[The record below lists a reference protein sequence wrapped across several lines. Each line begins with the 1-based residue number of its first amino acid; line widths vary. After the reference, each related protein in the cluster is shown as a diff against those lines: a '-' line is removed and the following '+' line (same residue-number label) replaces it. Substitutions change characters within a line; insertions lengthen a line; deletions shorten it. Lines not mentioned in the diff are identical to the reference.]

1 MESSYNTH
9 FKRPSGTPLHRQRSL
24 PPPRAFVEPLSP
36 PRVEPARP
44 VEPIYSRP
52 RPRSLDFSQ
61 CTDPIATDYPALTH
75 VQAQQAPC
83 RRGQS
88 PSHRTAHYR
97 TPSIDTLAEAAL
109 AVSPE
114 YGPKNSSDIYRRDHI
129 YSQAYQARSTHGAS
143 EPPHK
148 RSRSEL
154 LPSPQV
160 ERYTSRPAT
169 SYEAHTAHQGGY
181 DSRVEEAALLLNFR
195 TGGWPSNG
203 NAMSPPRAPATAANR
218 SHANSFPS
226 QALRHAGN
234 TEATAYSQLLSP
246 FKLQQVQ
253 HSRPTLPS
261 PEQTLEESYGG
272 MVEDVELL
280 TADAEPRVSGQARQL
295 KQRAP
300 QQTQTPP
307 DEHTSRAHS
316 VDGISNATSGSRRGW
331 PKGKPRKA
339 GNRKTVAE
347 KAATKRAVARK
358 RNLDGSKAL
367 GKANAPSA
375 TEATVARSNIPR
387 RASICSAPLGLPET
401 RAPNARPQSVP
412 REVPMSIRG
421 APMTKAM
428 KQQSKVK
435 VDTVCAGCSIAR
447 ESTIAN
453 SVMDEWISCNGC
465 KKWFHIDCAG
475 FKKAQEI
482 KDVDKYFCAA
492 CESQH
497 GKTTYVRK
505 STRAHASVDYA
516 ELQKGVLKT
525 SEDSAEHHYIQ
536 PIKDG
541 TFTFDPETFPRMRP
555 ELVTR
560 DFLEKSG
567 VFVEPICIPAEWN
580 PRPWNEKR
588 RTAPD
593 DEDVEMSSSSED
605 ASMTDL
611 RPDEFEYDTV
621 LDDGQDRLDMVMPE
635 GLTVRHVCNLVGAD
649 TPLDVIDVKTQNSG
663 AKMVLGRWADYYEQT
678 GDDKPIRNVISLE
691 VSQSK
696 LGRLLRRPKVV
707 RDIDLQDSVWPQEE
721 KDKGKWPKVQY
732 YCLMSVADSYTDF
745 HIDFGGSSVYY
756 HILKGKKTFFFIP
769 PKPKHLKA
777 YEEWNESP
785 QQNFTFLPSITN
797 ECYRV
802 DLSEGDTMLIP
813 SGWIHAVWTPE
824 TSLVIG
830 GNFLTKMS
838 YRNQFRV
845 VDIEKANHTPMKFRY
860 PFFQRIMWYTAIQ
873 YLSLDPLPS
882 EVSEQF
888 NTGKKYVR
896 EVPIW
901 QDFDGE
907 IAANDGRPGA
917 HNNRYYAQ
925 AELDGL
931 PDLVNYIWRTVMT
944 ILGRVEGVSEDQKK
958 RVNASIPKGYGEPQE
973 IARTFALWACWK
985 RGNEDPPA
993 WAHPDF
999 ALDLIKEEGP
1009 AKKLSAR
1016 AMKDLERKAAIDA
1029 WRTAP
1034 DRQSQRVMSKHV
1046 VVATTATSA
1055 ANGASTHSPAPPST
1069 TTSHSSED
1077 HHLAHLSHQETPS
1090 YASPA
1095 ALVMTSLPGH
1105 HFSTPKTSVLG
1116 PKRVACDTCRKR
1128 RIRCKHKDTVLQA
1141 TPEAMPGLPVATS
1154 LQSQLAPELLDNITV
1169 TPRYGSGGQH
1179 EVHTSVYHLE
1189 DTPGLDGNGNG
1200 NGDMHIGDHGPQP
1213 GTNAYI
1219 SANIPMTMNGVAIF
1233 GESLKR
1239 SRSKACFECRR
1250 SKRRCVHDDRGNVD
1264 PVKAAET
1271 PVPRGSVVKH
1281 RASEGDGSPLTVKR
1295 KSQDATSQVPNL
1307 EGGIAGVLIPQKVIH
1322 DKQPAQLT
1330 SRQKPPRIV
1339 HHAPD
1344 DEQQPEI
1351 DPNLFSYPEPT
1362 DEGAY
1367 THHSYPYPEPEQ
1379 QNSYVS
1385 EYPSLEQIAS
1395 EVLDMNGQADEGDF
1409 IDRQLN
1415 ALSYERLH
1423 GQHSSSPQ
1431 DRHGAMSRTHG
1442 PTAKASDSVDSG
1454 VSFPHFD
1461 ISGAAQDP
1469 ERSLDDRLREA
1480 LTADGTVTYEGLP
1493 ALQTTTW
1500 SNGFGNGAP
1509 HSAVAGS
1516 ESAEGFMPPAND
1528 DATALPLYQPPA
1540 SLSESPEQVKR
1551 QPMTNGITK
1560 SSPHKRKRASF
1571 STETMDSKRAKV
1583 DSVSVDR

>member
-1 MESSYNTH
+1 MESSHNTH
-9 FKRPSGTPLHRQRSL
+9 FKRPVGTPLHRQRSP
-24 PPPRAFVEPLSP
+24 PPPRAYVEPLSP

-44 VEPIYSRP
+44 VEPIYN
-52 RPRSLDFSQ
+52 
-61 CTDPIATDYPALTH
+61 YPALTQ
-75 VQAQQAPC
+75 VQPKQ
-83 RRGQS
+83 G
-88 PSHRTAHYR
+88 
-97 TPSIDTLAEAAL
+97 TPSIDTLAEAAF

-114 YGPKNSSDIYRRDHI
+114 YGSRNSSDIYQRDHI
-129 YSQAYQARSTHGAS
+129 YSHAYQARSTHGAS

-160 ERYTSRPAT
+160 GAYTSRPAT

-203 NAMSPPRAPATAANR
+203 NAMSPPRAPTTAAHR
-218 SHANSFPS
+218 PHANSSPS
-226 QALRHAGN
+226 QALRHAG
-234 TEATAYSQLLSP
+234 THEATAYSQLLPP

-253 HSRPTLPS
+253 HSKPTLPS
-261 PEQTLEESYGG
+261 PEQTLDEPYVS
-272 MVEDVELL
+272 MAEDVELF
-280 TADAEPRVSGQARQL
+280 TVDPESGVSREVREPE
-295 KQRAP
+295 QRAP

-307 DEHTSRAHS
+307 DEHKSRAHS

-331 PKGKPRKA
+331 PKGKPRKP

-347 KAATKRAVARK
+347 KAATKRAVARRK
-358 RNLDGSKAL
+358 TLVGSKAL
-367 GKANAPSA
+367 WEAGVPS
-375 TEATVARSNIPR
+375 TIEATTVYSGAPR
-387 RASICSAPLGLPET
+387 RASIDSALLALPED
-401 RAPNARPQSVP
+401 RAPNTRPQSVP
-412 REVPMSIRG
+412 REVPMFIRG
-421 APMTKAM
+421 ATMTKAT
-428 KQQSKVK
+428 KQQGNVK

-447 ESTIAN
+447 ESTTAN

-482 KDVDKYFCAA
+482 KSVDKYFCTA
-492 CESQH
+492 CESPH

-567 VFVEPICIPAEWN
+567 IFVEPICIPAEWN
-580 PRPWNEKR
+580 PRPWNEQR
-588 RTAPD
+588 RTAQE
-593 DEDVEMSSSSED
+593 DEDVVMSASSED

-635 GLTVRHVCNLVGAD
+635 GLTVRDVCNLVGAD

-663 AKMVLGRWADYYEQT
+663 AKMNLGRWADYYEQT

-830 GNFLTKMS
+830 GNFLTRMS
-838 YRNQFRV
+838 YKNQFRV

-873 YLSLDPLPS
+873 YLSLDPLPP
-882 EVSEQF
+882 EVSDQF

-907 IAANDGRPGA
+907 LAANDSRPGA
-917 HNNRYYAQ
+917 HNDRYYAQ

-944 ILGRVEGVSEDQKK
+944 VLGRVEGVSEDQKK
-958 RVNASIPKGYGEPQE
+958 RVNASIPKGYGEPLE
-973 IARTFALWACWK
+973 IAKSLALFVALK
-985 RGNEDPPA
+985 RGNDPPA
-993 WAHPDF
+993 WAHLDF
-999 ALDLIKEEGP
+999 ALDLVKEEGP

-1029 WRTAP
+1029 WRIAP

-1055 ANGASTHSPAPPST
+1055 ANGASTHSPAPPSI
-1069 TTSHSSED
+1069 TTSHASDE
-1077 HHLAHLSHQETPS
+1077 HQPAHLFHQETPF

-1095 ALVMTSLPGH
+1095 ALVMTSLSGQ

-1141 TPEAMPGLPVATS
+1141 TPEAMPGLPVVTS
-1154 LQSQLAPELLDNITV
+1154 FQSQLAPELLDNITV

-1179 EVHTSVYHLE
+1179 EAQTSVYHLE
-1189 DTPGLDGNGNG
+1189 DTPGADGNGNG
-1200 NGDMHIGDHGPQP
+1200 GVHIGDHGPQP

-1219 SANIPMTMNGVAIF
+1219 SANIPMTVNGVAIF
-1233 GESLKR
+1233 GESQKR

-1250 SKRRCVHDDRGNVD
+1250 SKRRCVHDDSGNVD

-1271 PVPRGSVVKH
+1271 PVPRGSVVKN
-1281 RASEGDGSPLTVKR
+1281 RASEGEGSPLAVKR
-1295 KSQDATSQVPNL
+1295 KSQDATSHVPNL
-1307 EGGIAGVLIPQKVIH
+1307 EGGIAGVLIPQKAMH
-1322 DKQPAQLT
+1322 EKQPAQPT
-1330 SRQKPPRIV
+1330 NRQKPPRIV
-1339 HHAPD
+1339 HHAPE
-1344 DEQQPEI
+1344 DEQQAEI
-1351 DPNLFSYPEPT
+1351 DPSLFSYPEPT
-1362 DEGAY
+1362 DDGAY

-1379 QNSYVS
+1379 QNSYAS

-1431 DRHGAMSRTHG
+1431 DRHSTMSRSHG
-1442 PTAKASDSVDSG
+1442 PTAKATDSVDSG
-1454 VSFPHFD
+1454 VSFSQFD
-1461 ISGAAQDP
+1461 LNGAAQDP

-1480 LTADGTVTYEGLP
+1480 LTADGTVSYDSLP
-1493 ALQTTTW
+1493 SMQNTTW
-1500 SNGFGNGAP
+1500 SNGFANGAP

-1516 ESAEGFMPPAND
+1516 EPADGDAALLNND
-1528 DATALPLYQPPA
+1528 AMALPLYQPPA

-1551 QPMTNGITK
+1551 QPTTNGITK
-1560 SSPHKRKRASF
+1560 ASPHKRKRASF
-1571 STETMDSKRAKV
+1571 STEVIDSKRAKV
-1583 DSVSVDR
+1583 DV